1 MNPSTA
7 LPRNTIGAHIKPAT
21 CSRGHSYYIGPREDD
36 KWSRGVEYTR
46 RPSSSTK
53 LFEKASCADEG
64 FEARAYKEEPFLK
77 PLIERLRKRYAE
89 VDKIGSRDKIPDE
102 LRYWAF
108 VEPVCAPITTE
119 ESQVW
124 KLLPGEEL
132 PSMWTQQQHD
142 LCALGLLESSRD
154 GDLPVST
161 LSLDLSALSPR
172 TQEAIRA
179 TGLLGDSAFLP
190 LISICTT
197 WDREVYHDT
206 QYPVEELLADSLP
219 SLRLL
224 RTLQHRI
231 TPPSASHRPL
241 APVRTGT
248 LLFTPSDATGFVH
261 TIEPGNAKQP
271 ARTRII
277 FRHGISSDLF
287 TARSAKWFR
296 QALLD
301 SLLAALEPGEAK
313 DDCERLQNE
322 ADEWTMEVSS
332 DGIRSEMGGRGDEDD
347 GNSSYLS
354 AKSSQGGSEVDGG
367 LSDHGDRDVS
377 FAVISTEGSDAQGT
391 SHLTKA
397 DGVIHPIPVLPKSR
411 HHSERL
417 PSV

>member
-1 MNPSTA
+1 M
-7 LPRNTIGAHIKPAT
+7 
-21 CSRGHSYYIGPREDD
+21 
-36 KWSRGVEYTR
+36 R
-46 RPSSSTK
+46 RPSSSTE
-53 LFEKASCADEG
+53 LFEKASRADEG

-89 VDKIGSRDKIPDE
+89 VDKIGKRNKIPDE

-119 ESQVW
+119 ESQLW
-124 KLLPGEEL
+124 RLLPGEEL

-154 GDLPVST
+154 GMLPVST

-179 TGLLGDSAFLP
+179 TKLLGDSAFLP

-231 TPPSASHRPL
+231 TAPSASHRPL

-248 LLFTPSDATGFVH
+248 LLFTLSDATGFVH

-277 FRHGISSDLF
+277 FQHGISSDLF

-301 SLLAALEPGEAK
+301 SLLAALEPAESNDNSAQ
-313 DDCERLQNE
+313 LQNVV
-322 ADEWTMEVSS
+322 DEWTMEAPS
-332 DGIRSEMGGRGDEDD
+332 DGTRSELGGLDD
-347 GNSSYLS
+347 QDDDNSSYLS
-354 AKSSQGGSEVDGG
+354 AKSSQGGSEVDGS
-367 LSDHGDRDVS
+367 LSDTSATSAQKRPERTSKVS
-377 FAVISTEGSDAQGT
+377 SSPA
-391 SHLTKA
+391 K
-397 DGVIHPIPVLPKSR
+397 
-411 HHSERL
+411 
-417 PSV
+417 PSP